1 MKILGSKISQKHR
14 RWIWGYLFIIPVLLL
29 FSVFRIYPLIRSFSL
44 GFYQWNIL
52 SPIKPFVGLQN
63 YRALSEDAI
72 FVQALKNT
80 VIYTVIVIF
89 VGTVIAL
96 FLALLLNRK
105 FKLKET
111 FKLVYFLPV
120 ITPMVAVAIVWEWL
134 YQPQFGLFNG
144 ILKYL
149 GLPTQQWLLSKD
161 QALMSVIIFSIWK
174 GVGYNMV
181 IFLAGLQ
188 GIPDIYYEA
197 ARIDGAN
204 SFQRF
209 KGITLPLLM
218 PTTLFVIIMS
228 TISALQVFTQ
238 VYVMTQGGPINAT
251 MVTVLYIYKV
261 GFDFLRFGY
270 ASAIATVLF
279 ISILAITILQ
289 FKFLGRRAEV
299 TY

>member
-63 YRALSEDAI
+63 YRELFEDAV
-72 FVQALKNT
+72 FVQGFKNT
-80 VIYTVIVIF
+80 IIYTVTLIF
-89 VGTVIAL
+89 VGTIIAL

-105 FKLKET
+105 FKLKGT

-120 ITPMVAVAIVWEWL
+120 ITPMVAAAVIWEWL

-149 GLPTQQWLLSKD
+149 GLPTQQWLMSKD
-161 QALMSVIIFSIWK
+161 QALMSVIIFSMWK
-174 GVGYNMV
+174 GVGYNMI

-188 GIPDIYYEA
+188 GIPNIYYEA

-204 SFQRF
+204 SFQCF

-218 PTTLFVIIMS
+218 PTTLFVIVMS
-228 TISALQVFTQ
+228 TISTLQVFTQ
-238 VYVMTQGGPINAT
+238 IYVMTEGGPINAT
-251 MVTVLYIYKV
+251 MVVVLHIYKV

-279 ISILAITILQ
+279 IFILAITVLQ
-289 FKFLGRRAEV
+289 LKFLGKRAEV

>member
-63 YRALSEDAI
+63 YRELFEDAV
-72 FVQALKNT
+72 FVQGFKNT
-80 VIYTVIVIF
+80 IIYTVTLIF
-89 VGTVIAL
+89 VGTIIAL
-96 FLALLLNRK
+96 FLALLLDRK
-105 FKLKET
+105 FKLKGT

-120 ITPMVAVAIVWEWL
+120 ITPMVAAAVIWEWL

-149 GLPTQQWLLSKD
+149 GLPTQQWLMSKD
-161 QALMSVIIFSIWK
+161 QALMSVIIFSMWK
-174 GVGYNMV
+174 GVGYNMI

-188 GIPDIYYEA
+188 GIPNIYYEA

-204 SFQRF
+204 SFQCF

-218 PTTLFVIIMS
+218 PTTLFVIVMS
-228 TISALQVFTQ
+228 TISTLQVFTQ
-238 VYVMTQGGPINAT
+238 IYVMTEGGPINAT
-251 MVTVLYIYKV
+251 MVVVLHIYKV

-279 ISILAITILQ
+279 IFILAITVLQ
-289 FKFLGRRAEV
+289 LKFLGKRAEV

>member
-29 FSVFRIYPLIRSFSL
+29 FSVFRIYPLIRSFFL
-44 GFYQWNIL
+44 GFHQWNIL

-63 YRALSEDAI
+63 YRELFEDAV
-72 FVQALKNT
+72 FVQGFKNT
-80 VIYTVIVIF
+80 IIYTVTLIF
-89 VGTVIAL
+89 VGTIIAL
-96 FLALLLNRK
+96 FLALLLDRK
-105 FKLKET
+105 FKLKGT

-120 ITPMVAVAIVWEWL
+120 ITPMVAAAVIWEWL

-149 GLPTQQWLLSKD
+149 GLPTQQWLMSKD
-161 QALMSVIIFSIWK
+161 QALMSVIIFSMWK
-174 GVGYNMV
+174 GVGYNMI

-188 GIPDIYYEA
+188 GIPNIYYEA

-204 SFQRF
+204 SFQCF

-218 PTTLFVIIMS
+218 PTTLFVIVMS
-228 TISALQVFTQ
+228 TISTLQVFTQ
-238 VYVMTQGGPINAT
+238 IYVMTEGGPINAT
-251 MVTVLYIYKV
+251 MVVVLHIYKV

-279 ISILAITILQ
+279 IFILAITVLQ
-289 FKFLGRRAEV
+289 LKFLGKRAEV